1 MIIFAYV
8 FKKIFKKINNI
19 YIYLNRIRMDIST
32 TQKFNKKEYNKLY
45 LEANKEKYYKM
56 SRERNMERY
65 YTDED
70 FRKQI
75 IERAKISVKNKRMN
89 SLKNLI

>member
-1 MIIFAYV
+1 MEVIETP
-8 FKKIFKKINNI
+8 
-19 YIYLNRIRMDIST
+19 R
-32 TQKFNKKEYNKLY
+32 FNKKEYNKAY

-65 YTDED
+65 YTDEE

-75 IERAKISVKNKRMN
+75 IEKAKNSVKKSRMN
-89 SLKNLI
+89 NLKSINLQ

>member
-1 MIIFAYV
+1 
-8 FKKIFKKINNI
+8 
-19 YIYLNRIRMDIST
+19 
-32 TQKFNKKEYNKLY
+32 
-45 LEANKEKYYKM
+45 M

>member
-1 MIIFAYV
+1 
-8 FKKIFKKINNI
+8 
-19 YIYLNRIRMDIST
+19 MDIVD
-32 TQKFNKKEYNKLY
+32 KPRFNKKEYNKAY

-65 YTDED
+65 YTDSEY
-70 FRKQI
+70 RAKI

-89 SLKNLI
+89 AMKSIQPPIE